1 MTGSSTCIYHFL
13 VLSWYIFLNYD
24 IPVLGEDP
32 QNSEIFLNGG
42 PWKYLTLINLLLQVI
57 FYGVACLEDVLK
69 RIERKKSI
77 AFVTAFRDLLFTTL
91 AFPVSTFV
99 FVTFWILF
107 LYDQELVFPK
117 DLDDVFPKWYLHAT
131 HTIVFPL
138 SLIEVILGP
147 HSYPLKKIGLSI
159 LTAFGI
165 AYLSRVLWIY
175 SETGT
180 WAYPVFGKL
189 SPAGLAVF
197 FSLIYLLAAGSYLLG
212 EKLNHWKWG
221 DKKQLRE
228 KRN

>member
-1 MTGSSTCIYHFL
+1 MTGTSTCIYHFL
-13 VLSWYIFLNYD
+13 VLSWYIFLNYTISLQGVD
-24 IPVLGEDP
+24 
-32 QNSEIFLNGG
+32 QRKSEVFLNGG
-42 PWKYLTLINLLLQVI
+42 PWKYLTLINLLLQAI

-77 AFVTAFRDLLFTTL
+77 TFVTAFRDLLFTTL
-91 AFPVSTFV
+91 AFPISTFV

-107 LYDQELVFPK
+107 LYDRELVFPK
-117 DLDDVFPKWYLHAT
+117 ALDDVFPKWYHHAS
-131 HTIVFPL
+131 HTVILPL
-138 SLIEVILGP
+138 SLTEVTLGP
-147 HSYPLKKIGLSI
+147 HSYPLRKTGLTI
-159 LTAFGI
+159 LTAFSV

-180 WAYPVFGKL
+180 WAYPVFAKL

-197 FSLIYLLAAGSYLLG
+197 FSLSYVLVAGIYLLG
-212 EKLNHWKWG
+212 EKLNLWKWG